1 MRIKSKIRSMIKKDT
16 EALLIGFTT
25 VASEDAAQQ
34 LARAL
39 VESQLAVCVQI
50 DSGVQSVY
58 RWEGKLCADPEWRL
72 VVKFLESD
80 SEGLAAFIDAKHP
93 YDTPEWLVV
102 RPEQV
107 APKYLA
113 WAQAL

>member
-1 MRIKSKIRSMIKKDT
+1 MTDP
-16 EALLIGFTT
+16 LLIGFTT
-25 VASEDAAQQ
+25 VASEAAAQE
-34 LARAL
+34 LAREL
-39 VESQLAVCVQI
+39 IESELAVCVQI

-58 RWEGKLCADPEWRL
+58 RWEGKLCSDSEWRL
-72 VVKFLESD
+72 WVKFLESK
-80 SEGLAAFIDAKHP
+80 SEALEAFIDAKHP

-113 WAQAL
+113 WAQG